1 MFLMGRLAF
10 GVSLIKA
17 AGRADAKGINRL
29 SNRLS
34 IKWNQDKRN
43 CTSIWKT
50 ENESAENII
59 MKGKLCD
66 MPTIVETYKTTDK
79 KTFYKSGTIRHDFK
93 LKFHLRWLKI

>member
-1 MFLMGRLAF
+1 MR
-10 GVSLIKA
+10 KA

-79 KTFYKSGTIRHDFK
+79 KTFYKSGTIRLDLKLRFTTSDWTIPPSVFK
-93 LKFHLRWLKI
+93 SCQVK

>member
-1 MFLMGRLAF
+1 MRLYEIQRL
-10 GVSLIKA
+10 SLKKA

-79 KTFYKSGTIRHDFK
+79 KTFYKSGTIRLD
-93 LKFHLRWLKI
+93 LQLILLIGQ